1 LDWLT
6 PAQILFFSIEHAVES
21 KKNEKD
27 TTNAALEI
35 ATEIEST
42 KSDVAT
48 AAKTE
53 EIVEVEGFKKEE
65 EVEEEEDLL
74 LVLEEDD
81 VLWQLT
87 VDAVENLDMME
98 NNESQLP
105 LRDMQQKPMVYMY
118 IHGIC
123 VFVPA
128 WYSNDHYVCM
138 LLSSMSGPRDDFMWN
153 CEQNTSFETFGIL
166 RMIRNTLLSPYSYWA
181 STSLLGA
188 CCICKMY
195 TIYMH
200 THKYM

>member
-1 LDWLT
+1 LT

-128 WYSNDHYVCM
+128 
-138 LLSSMSGPRDDFMWN
+138 
-153 CEQNTSFETFGIL
+153 
-166 RMIRNTLLSPYSYWA
+166 
-181 STSLLGA
+181 
-188 CCICKMY
+188 
-195 TIYMH
+195 
-200 THKYM
+200 

>member
-1 LDWLT
+1 MT
-6 PAQILFFSIEHAVES
+6 PAQIHAVES

-27 TTNAALEI
+27 TTQETNAAQEI
-35 ATEIEST
+35 ATEIQSA

-53 EIVEVEGFKKEE
+53 EIVVVEGFKKVEEVEGFKKEEEVEGFKEEE

-105 LRDMQQKPMVYMY
+105 VRDMQQNTMVYMY
-118 IHGIC
+118 IHCIC
-123 VFVPA
+123 VFVP
-128 WYSNDHYVCM
+128 S
-138 LLSSMSGPRDDFMWN
+138 
-153 CEQNTSFETFGIL
+153 
-166 RMIRNTLLSPYSYWA
+166 
-181 STSLLGA
+181 
-188 CCICKMY
+188 
-195 TIYMH
+195 
-200 THKYM
+200 